1 MRAGDAGG
9 DNDGERD
16 VGADDVRVDS
26 EGDDQ
31 GARRE
36 IANHAI

>member
-1 MRAGDAGG
+1 
-9 DNDGERD
+9 
-16 VGADDVRVDS
+16 VGADDVEVAS
-26 EGDDQ
+26 ECDDQ